1 MSSLGHAAARAT
13 AAKIIDVL
21 VRNIGEDREKEI
33 VQLIDF
39 MEKYMS
45 GEKLHVDYETVREL
59 ICNKDCALNHYINP

>member
-1 MSSLGHAAARAT
+1 MGNLGHAAARAT

-33 VQLIDF
+33 VKLIDF

-45 GEKLHVDYETVREL
+45 GEKLDVDYGKVREL
-59 ICNKDCALNHYINP
+59 ICNKDCALNHY